1 MADQTTTAAD
11 PGRTAPRLAGS
22 ALRAGEAG
30 RLARN
35 VITTE
40 RGVAVWVLGAL
51 AALVLLRRGFRGAL
65 GD

>member
-1 MADQTTTAAD
+1 MDQTSVT
-11 PGRTAPRLAGS
+11 GS
-22 ALRAGEAG
+22 PLRAGEAG
-30 RLARN
+30 KLAKA

-51 AALVLLRRGFRGAL
+51 AILVIMRRGFRGAL